1 MTGEEMERA
10 IQFLIKH
17 HANISAGIE
26 GLKEAHQRSQ
36 EAQQRSQ
43 EAQQRAQET
52 QARTA
57 ANLDSLTGIVVDL
70 TQNVS
75 RLEVQAEVSRE
86 ESRDAFN
93 KLILGNE
100 ITRDLA
106 QKVASLAIE
115 TAQRVTTIED
125 RLS

>member
-10 IQFLIKH
+10 IHFLIEH
-17 HANISAGIE
+17 HANVTAGIE
-26 GLKEAHQRSQ
+26 GLKEA
-36 EAQQRSQ
+36 QQ
-43 EAQQRAQET
+43 
-52 QARTA
+52 RTA

-75 RLEVQAEVSRE
+75 RLEGQAEVN
-86 ESRDAFN
+86 RDETRDGFN
-93 KLILGNE
+93 KLILSNE

-106 QKVASLAIE
+106 QRVARVAID

-125 RLS
+125 RLR